1 MKLAGRSRKTM
12 NDWATLV
19 ARHSAVVDEYLA
31 VARRVGAAGWA
42 TPIAAGKWTPAEMT
56 SHLTESYRI
65 LRGELAGGPGM
76 QLRLR
81 RLHRIV
87 LRYTVL
93 PRILGEGNF
102 PAGAR
107 APRETRPRDIE
118 LDPTLALR
126 ELSKQ
131 AHAFVQELS
140 DRARDARVRLTHAY
154 FGSMSARQSLL
165 LVTVHTQHH
174 ARQLAAAAA
183 S

>member
-1 MKLAGRSRKTM
+1 MRFAGRSRQNM
-12 NDWATLV
+12 NDWAALV
-19 ARHSAVVDEYLA
+19 SRHSAAVDEYLA
-31 VARRVGAAGWA
+31 RCRRIGASRWA
-42 TPIAAGKWTPAEMT
+42 IPIAAGKWTPAEMT

-93 PRILGEGNF
+93 PRILGKGDF
-102 PAGAR
+102 PPGAR
-107 APRETRPRDIE
+107 APRETRPREVE
-118 LDPTLALR
+118 LDAGIALR
-126 ELSKQ
+126 ELSHQ
-131 AHAFVQELS
+131 ADSFVQELS
-140 DRARDARVRLTHAY
+140 DRARDTRVRLTHAY
-154 FGSMSARQSLL
+154 FGSMSARQSLV

-174 ARQLAAAAA
+174 ARQLAAAA